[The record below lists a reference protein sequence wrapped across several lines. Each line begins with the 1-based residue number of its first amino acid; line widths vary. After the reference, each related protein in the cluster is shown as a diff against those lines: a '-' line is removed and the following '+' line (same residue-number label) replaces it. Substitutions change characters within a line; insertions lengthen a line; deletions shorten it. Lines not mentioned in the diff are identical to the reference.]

1 MGTPLPVAQHVYEI
15 AFLLKRKRL
24 ELGLTQKQFAKLV
37 GVQPYVVANLE
48 IGEIPH
54 VRLSRL
60 QGLAAFLQIPA
71 EHLNP
76 EARELQKSGKGG
88 RWPRPGAGS
97 VHKDEVDEEI
107 EIYDRPLRRGD
118 CLSSKQRYT
127 LLAKRATFSGTPVPK
142 EHRDGGDGY
151 PDGIN
156 CARPCPFVS
165 CKHHLFVDVSERTGG
180 MKMNFP
186 QFNVWDLS
194 SLSVEELNAMTDDQL
209 ADMREER
216 GRASILPSCSLDV
229 SDAGP
234 ITLEKVGDYFGVTRE
249 RARQLEDGGMRKL
262 KAWAVLRGEAL
273 KEYLE
278 EEVGPMGHLTGSD
291 PTDSSWAP

>member
-1 MGTPLPVAQHVYEI
+1 
-15 AFLLKRKRL
+15 
-24 ELGLTQKQFAKLV
+24 
-37 GVQPYVVANLE
+37 
-48 IGEIPH
+48 
-54 VRLSRL
+54 
-60 QGLAAFLQIPA
+60 
-71 EHLNP
+71 
-76 EARELQKSGKGG
+76 
-88 RWPRPGAGS
+88 
-97 VHKDEVDEEI
+97 
-107 EIYDRPLRRGD
+107 
-118 CLSSKQRYT
+118 
-127 LLAKRATFSGTPVPK
+127 
-142 EHRDGGDGY
+142 
-151 PDGIN
+151 
-156 CARPCPFVS
+156 
-165 CKHHLFVDVSERTGG
+165 

-216 GRASILPSCSLDV
+216 GRASTLPSCSLDV